1 MTILQNRK
9 IGLTKA
15 RNWINMASKTD
26 FKGPPSL
33 HKDITYS
40 TWKREL
46 AIWQAFTSIENKKQA
61 PAIFLT
67 LTGQAREAALEI
79 DIKKLNAD
87 DGVKNLIEA
96 LDKLY
101 LQDEA
106 CSAYEAYEIF
116 EKFVRPAE
124 MSIAD
129 YIIQFERFH
138 IKAKSHSMEIH
149 DGVLAYRLLNGANL
163 DESHKQLIR
172 ATLSEMKYDTMKEQL
187 KKVFTNAGNA
197 HKQNGEPAIKIES
210 SASFYSKS
218 LCSEMMDSKM
228 SNSEQDGHYAYYE
241 DSYVRSPRG
250 RGRFQGNRVGGYGMS
265 VRDNDGYSG
274 RDVYRGGFRGNN
286 FRGARAKVGTRQNN
300 PLDANGQISRCS
312 VCGSKFHW
320 ARQCPDS
327 YETKAKTAEYQTL

>member
-1 MTILQNRK
+1 
-9 IGLTKA
+9 
-15 RNWINMASKTD
+15 MASKTD
-26 FKGPPSL
+26 FKGPPLL
-33 HKDITYS
+33 HKDIAYS

-79 DIKKLNAD
+79 DIEKLNAE
-87 DGVKNLIEA
+87 DGVKNLIDA

-106 CSAYEAYEIF
+106 CSAYEAYEMF

-129 YIIQFERFH
+129 YIIQFERLH

-163 DESHKQLIR
+163 SESHKQLVR
-172 ATLSEMKYDTMKEQL
+172 ATLREMKYDTMKEQL
-187 KKVFTNAGNA
+187 KKVFTNAGCE
-197 HKQNGEPAIKIES
+197 HKQDGEPAIKVEP
-210 SASFYSKS
+210 SASFYGKS
-218 LCSEMMDSKM
+218 LCSETLDSKA
-228 SNSEQDGHYAYYE
+228 SNLEHNDHYAYYE

-250 RGRFQGNRVGGYGMS
+250 RGRFRGNRVGSYGMS
-265 VRDNDGYSG
+265 ARGNDAYSG
-274 RDVYRGGFRGNN
+274 RDVYRGGSRGTG
-286 FRGARAKVGTRQNN
+286 FRGARVKVGTRQTN
-300 PLDANGQISRCS
+300 PLDANGQISKCS

-327 YETKAKTAEYQTL
+327 YETKAKTVEYQPL